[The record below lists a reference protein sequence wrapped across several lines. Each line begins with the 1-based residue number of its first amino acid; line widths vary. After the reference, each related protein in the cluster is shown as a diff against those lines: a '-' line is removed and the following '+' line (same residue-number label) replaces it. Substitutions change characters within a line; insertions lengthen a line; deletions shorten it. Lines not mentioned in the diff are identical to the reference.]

1 MAGSPGLL
9 AIKNQI
15 LRPKNSSVRKA
26 ELLEAVESFLD
37 DI

>member
-1 MAGSPGLL
+1 MAGSLGLL
-9 AIKNQI
+9 AIKIKI
-15 LRPKNSSVRKA
+15 LSPKNSSVRKA